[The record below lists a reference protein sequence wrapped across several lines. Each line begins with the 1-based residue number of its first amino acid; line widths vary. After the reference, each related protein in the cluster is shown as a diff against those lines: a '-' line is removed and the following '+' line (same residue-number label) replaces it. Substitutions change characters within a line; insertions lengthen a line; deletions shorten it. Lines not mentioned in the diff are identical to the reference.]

1 METLTITQN
10 YINKTSNMVLKSM
23 LTCMENEIENRV
35 ESIASQIES
44 KYGVSNIDKKCIE
57 IALINDLC
65 KSVLVYTEDDDQV
78 VEFES
83 SISIKGNFEM
93 YGVILRNGE
102 KYRFT
107 TECIVAQGYVQRRHF
122 RYLTKTNL
130 PKSGTS
136 EVITEVKNEMKRLN
150 KIQRMMNFINGQKS
164 YIAKFQNELNELEKR
179 TEQDWIDAI
188 NNSEFPLLVGS
199 KEKYNSFD
207 KGLLETMEWSTFE
220 NYMAWVKESNENSIK
235 REKDR
240 MDDLKRFIKSCNNN
254 IEKEQKE
261 NRQIKFINKTG
272 GVKTAH

>member
-93 YGVILRNGE
+93 YGAL
-102 KYRFT
+102 KK
-107 TECIVAQGYVQRRHF
+107 RR
-122 RYLTKTNL
+122 
-130 PKSGTS
+130 
-136 EVITEVKNEMKRLN
+136 
-150 KIQRMMNFINGQKS
+150 KIPIHN
-164 YIAKFQNELNELEKR
+164 
-179 TEQDWIDAI
+179 
-188 NNSEFPLLVGS
+188 
-199 KEKYNSFD
+199 
-207 KGLLETMEWSTFE
+207 
-220 NYMAWVKESNENSIK
+220 
-235 REKDR
+235 
-240 MDDLKRFIKSCNNN
+240 
-254 IEKEQKE
+254 
-261 NRQIKFINKTG
+261 
-272 GVKTAH
+272 

>member
-1 METLTITQN
+1 MESLTITQN

-44 KYGVSNIDKKCIE
+44 KFDVTNLDKKCIE
-57 IALINDLC
+57 ISLINDLC

-78 VEFES
+78 VKFES

-107 TECIVAQGYVQRRHF
+107 TECIVAEGYVQRRHF

-130 PKSGTS
+130 PKLGSS

-150 KIQRMMNFINGQKS
+150 KIQRMMNFINGQKNQ
-164 YIAKFQNELNELEKR
+164 IAKFQNELNELEKR

-188 NNSEFPLLVGS
+188 NNSKFPFLVGS
-199 KEKYNSFD
+199 KEQYNSFD
-207 KGLLETMEWSTFE
+207 DVRLQTMGWNTFE
-220 NYMAWVKESNENSIK
+220 KYMAWINQTNQDKIQ
-235 REKDR
+235 REKKR
-240 MDDLKRFIKSCNNN
+240 IDDLKTFINRCNNN
-254 IEKEQKE
+254 IKNEQKKIDKL
-261 NRQIKFINKTG
+261 NS
-272 GVKTAH
+272 